1 MKHNTFHFHGSMSH
15 WCFRQPACNKIRWKE
30 HNSEHEKR
38 TCKDQHLQPSNEVI
52 VSKTITQLRSK
63 LFSKV
68 SYDEQGDNLPC
79 LDLPEDLNLLYNKL
93 RRKVTSEE
101 KGKYRSYA
109 EKVKKIPYDF
119 KEKVQ
124 TLHDMGYHY
133 DDCEAALRSSDYDLE
148 RAVNYLLYMNQNNDD
163 SDSDIGEL
171 LSNLLEN
178 HVL

>member
-1 MKHNTFHFHGSMSH
+1 MFQAT
-15 WCFRQPACNKIRWKE
+15 
-30 HNSEHEKR
+30 
-38 TCKDQHLQPSNEVI
+38 SNEAI
-52 VSKTITQLRSK
+52 VSKIINTLQSK
-63 LFSKV
+63 LFFQV
-68 SYDEQGDNLPC
+68 LYDEQGDNEPC
-79 LDLPEDLNLLYNKL
+79 LDLNLLYNKL

-101 KGKYRSYA
+101 KGKYRSYT
-109 EKVKKIPYDF
+109 EKVKKIPLDF

-124 TLHDMGYHY
+124 MLHDMGYHY